1 MENRLMTGLDED
13 LQSTSQRLEQMT
25 MEGVS
30 TPKNQ
35 NNAGAAL
42 GADEKWPHPNFGPTA
57 IQPKFIPQSPSLP
70 SSSFRIFLL
79 LLKVGKEGIKY
90 VLTF

>member
-1 MENRLMTGLDED
+1 MTGLDED

-25 MEGVS
+25 MVGSFQTEKAEKHHNVG
-30 TPKNQ
+30 
-35 NNAGAAL
+35 AL